1 MHVCTICCAKMATG
15 WFLTP
20 AAKVCVGAADVSK
33 IISLA
38 EILHLN
44 QVKDK
49 HSLAGM
55 VGHKVHES
63 ARFHSNQTP
72 Q

>member
-1 MHVCTICCAKMATG
+1 MHIYTICCAKMATG

-20 AAKVCVGAADVSK
+20 AAKVCVGAADISE

-38 EILHLN
+38 EILRLT

-55 VGHKVHES
+55 VGHKG
-63 ARFHSNQTP
+63 P
-72 Q
+72 